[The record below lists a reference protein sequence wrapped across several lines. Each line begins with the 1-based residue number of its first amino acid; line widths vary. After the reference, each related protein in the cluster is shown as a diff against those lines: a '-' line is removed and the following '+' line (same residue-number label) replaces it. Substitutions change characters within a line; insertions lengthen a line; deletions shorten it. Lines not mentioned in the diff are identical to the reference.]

1 MMIYHPGG
9 IISFGSADAVLL
21 HRATGGY
28 KPGGGL
34 PVHQGSG
41 THLTEAEDRHPN
53 KFSGRFLQRSD
64 RFRNLVQHIQMF
76 EVPRQMFGAH
86 DQMSGVRLR
95 TNRPGHLLVIP
106 YRHVADFFDAE
117 LAALLALLRDAK
129 TLLDGRFH
137 PDGYNIG
144 VNVGEAAGQ
153 TVMHLHV
160 HVIPRYAGDVADP
173 RGGVRGAVP
182 ERRVY

>member
-1 MMIYHPGG
+1 MIYHPGG

-106 YRHVADFFDAE
+106 FRHVADFFDATDAE
-117 LAALLALLRDAK
+117 LA
-129 TLLDGRFH
+129 TLLDRLREAKILLNGRFH
-137 PDGYNIG
+137 PDGFNAG
-144 VNVGEAAGQ
+144 KAAGQ

-160 HVIPRYAGDVADP
+160 HVHVIPRYTGDVEDP

-182 ERRVY
+182 EKRVY

>member
-1 MMIYHPGG
+1 MPFSSIGRPVYINPEE
-9 IISFGSADAVLL
+9 
-21 HRATGGY
+21 GY
-28 KPGGGL
+28 QFIKG
-34 PVHQGSG
+34 QG

-64 RFRNLVQHIQMF
+64 RFRNLVQYIRMF
-76 EVPRQMFGAH
+76 EIPRQMF
-86 DQMSGVRLR
+86 GVRLR

-106 YRHVADFFDAE
+106 YRHIPGLFDATDE
-117 LAALLALLRDAK
+117 EQAALLALVREAK
-129 TLLDGRFH
+129 TRLDEQFH
-137 PDGYNIG
+137 PDGYNVG
-144 VNVGEAAGQ
+144 VNVGTAAGQ

-173 RGGVRGAVP
+173 RGGVRGAIP